1 MTANQATSPSSEA
14 AIRVEGLTKRFG
26 TLTAVDHI
34 ALTVSPG
41 EAFALVGPD
50 AAGKTTT
57 MRMLVGIMDPDEGRA
72 EVLGFD
78 TVRESEALKEHIGY
92 MPQRFGLYDDLTV
105 AENMAFYADIY
116 RVPREERDQRMP
128 ELLGFSNLT
137 PFQDRLARNLSGG
150 MRQKLGLACAL
161 IHRPRLLFLD
171 EPTFGVDPISRRE
184 FWEILYG
191 LLGAG
196 LTIFLSTAYMDEAER
211 AHRVG
216 LMHHGRLLVVDTP
229 KAIKTSF
236 QGELLEARASNLWT
250 ARAVLATNPLVRG
263 SLAMGDRLMLAVDN
277 AATAMGPIKAALE
290 QAGLTDVAIEPA
302 QPTLEELFVQIV
314 RRQGRVMESQQKAI
328 VVKNLSRHF
337 GDFIAVDN
345 ISFEVNRGEIFGFLG
360 PNGAGKSTTIRMLNG
375 LLLPTSGEGR
385 VGGFDIIREN
395 AQIKNHIGYMSQR
408 FSLYEDLTGEEN
420 LTFFGGVYGLDP
432 DAPGGSHHRGADPG
446 GTGGP
451 PPRFDPHPAPGAEAA
466 AGPGLGHPPRALHP
480 VSG

>member
-1 MTANQATSPSSEA
+1 LKPNQATSPSSEA

-26 TLTAVDHI
+26 TLTAVDQI
-34 ALTVSPG
+34 TLTVAPG

-57 MRMLVGIMDPDEGRA
+57 MRMLVGIMDPDAGRA

-105 AENMAFYADIY
+105 VENMAFYADIY
-116 RVPREERDQRMP
+116 RVLREERDQRMP

-161 IHRPRLLFLD
+161 IHRPQVLFLD

-250 ARAVLATNPLVRG
+250 ARKVLGSNPLVHG

-277 AATAMGPIKAALE
+277 AATAMGAIKEALE
-290 QAGLTDVAIEPA
+290 QAGLTGVAIEPA

-314 RRQGRVMESQQKAI
+314 RR
-328 VVKNLSRHF
+328 
-337 GDFIAVDN
+337 
-345 ISFEVNRGEIFGFLG
+345 
-360 PNGAGKSTTIRMLNG
+360 
-375 LLLPTSGEGR
+375 
-385 VGGFDIIREN
+385 
-395 AQIKNHIGYMSQR
+395 
-408 FSLYEDLTGEEN
+408 EE
-420 LTFFGGVYGLDP
+420 
-432 DAPGGSHHRGADPG
+432 
-446 GTGGP
+446 
-451 PPRFDPHPAPGAEAA
+451 E
-466 AGPGLGHPPRALHP
+466 
-480 VSG
+480 

>member
-1 MTANQATSPSSEA
+1 MTASRPNRPSSEA

-26 TLTAVDHI
+26 TLTAVDHLT
-34 ALTVSPG
+34 LTVSPG

-78 TVRESEALKEHIGY
+78 TVGESEALKEHIGY

-116 RVPREERDQRMP
+116 RVARQEREQRMP

-191 LLGAG
+191 LLGTGIA
-196 LTIFLSTAYMDEAER
+196 IFLSTAYMDEAER

-229 KAIKTSF
+229 AAIKSSF

-250 ARAVLATNPLVRG
+250 AREVLGTHPLVRN
-263 SLAMGDRLMLAVDN
+263 SLTMGDRLMLTVDN

-290 QAGLTDVAIEPA
+290 QAGLTGVAIEPA

-314 RRQGRVMESQQKAI
+314 RQ
-328 VVKNLSRHF
+328 
-337 GDFIAVDN
+337 D
-345 ISFEVNRGEIFGFLG
+345 
-360 PNGAGKSTTIRMLNG
+360 
-375 LLLPTSGEGR
+375 
-385 VGGFDIIREN
+385 
-395 AQIKNHIGYMSQR
+395 
-408 FSLYEDLTGEEN
+408 EE
-420 LTFFGGVYGLDP
+420 
-432 DAPGGSHHRGADPG
+432 
-446 GTGGP
+446 
-451 PPRFDPHPAPGAEAA
+451 
-466 AGPGLGHPPRALHP
+466 
-480 VSG
+480 

>member
-1 MTANQATSPSSEA
+1 LTASRPNSPSPEA

-26 TLTAVDHI
+26 TLTAVDHLT
-34 ALTVSPG
+34 LTVSPG

-78 TVRESEALKEHIGY
+78 TVSESEALKEHIGY

-116 RVPREERDQRMP
+116 RVDREEREQRLP

-161 IHRPRLLFLD
+161 IHRPRLLCLD

-229 KAIKTSF
+229 KAIKDSF

-250 ARAVLATNPLVRG
+250 ARKILSGNSLVRL
-263 SLAMGDRLMLAVDN
+263 SLAMGDRLMITVDDAAAAVRPL
-277 AATAMGPIKAALE
+277 TEFLE
-290 QAGLTDVAIEPA
+290 QAGLTGVSMERANPD
-302 QPTLEELFVQIV
+302 LEDLFVQIV
-314 RRQGRVMESQQKAI
+314 RRE
-328 VVKNLSRHF
+328 
-337 GDFIAVDN
+337 
-345 ISFEVNRGEIFGFLG
+345 
-360 PNGAGKSTTIRMLNG
+360 
-375 LLLPTSGEGR
+375 EG
-385 VGGFDIIREN
+385 
-395 AQIKNHIGYMSQR
+395 
-408 FSLYEDLTGEEN
+408 
-420 LTFFGGVYGLDP
+420 
-432 DAPGGSHHRGADPG
+432 
-446 GTGGP
+446 
-451 PPRFDPHPAPGAEAA
+451 
-466 AGPGLGHPPRALHP
+466 
-480 VSG
+480 